1 MPVQPGTLSRRRP
14 DRQFRLDLGD
24 PPCTARHRAVQPQR
38 EADALYRAVQA
49 LRAAGHRV
57 YRCGA
62 LHRVDERVSSTADL
76 IRLRHADPR
85 CRQPEGERLGGYVDR
100 KTAGDKN

>member
-1 MPVQPGTLSRRRP
+1 MPVQPGTLSRHRP
-14 DRQFRLDLGD
+14 EPQLRQDMGD
-24 PPCTARHRAVQPQR
+24 SPRTARHRPVRPQR

-62 LHRVDERVSSTADL
+62 LYWADE
-76 IRLRHADPR
+76 P
-85 CRQPEGERLGGYVDR
+85 C
-100 KTAGDKN
+100 

>member
-24 PPCTARHRAVQPQR
+24 PPRTARHRPVQPQR

-62 LHRVDERVSSTADL
+62 LHRVDERLLTTADL

-85 CRQPEGERLGGYVDR
+85 CRQPEGAR
-100 KTAGDKN
+100 